1 MSENRDVE
9 RLISRLGA
17 HLRRLPAPLLVIGSG
32 VSSYM
37 GAGFAV
43 ALFAL
48 MPPTTVAWWRVTIG
62 ALVLLAWRRPWR
74 RAWTPRALVV
84 AALFGVAMATM
95 NVIFYATIDHL
106 ALGTAVSL
114 EFLGPVAVALAT
126 GRGWRPRVA
135 AVLALSGVA
144 AISGLGLDLSDP
156 RQRVGVVLAIG
167 AGLAWAA
174 YILLGRRVASAGSGL
189 DSLAVASVA
198 GSLVYLPLAASTAG
212 AAFSSA
218 GTFLKVLG
226 VAVLSTV
233 VPYVLDQVNLG
244 RLSSAAFSLLS
255 ALMPAT
261 SLAVGI
267 VMLRQM
273 PNVWEVAGLVLVSV
287 AVALAGSGSGTGRVR
302 RHLPRRRRPESD

>member
-1 MSENRDVE
+1 MGPVE
-9 RLISRLGA
+9 RLVPRLGA
-17 HLRRLPAPLLVIGSG
+17 RLRRLPAPLLVIGSG
-32 VSSYM
+32 VSSYV

-74 RAWTPRALVV
+74 RAWTARSVAV
-84 AALFGVAMATM
+84 AALFGAAMATM
-95 NVIFYATIDHL
+95 NVIFYAAIDHL

-135 AVLALSGVA
+135 AVLALAGVA
-144 AISGLGLDLSDP
+144 AISGLGLDLGDP
-156 RQRVGVVLAIG
+156 RQRLGVVLAIG

-174 YILLGRRVASAGSGL
+174 YILLGRRVAS
-189 DSLAVASVA
+189 VA
-198 GSLVYLPLAASTAG
+198 GSLVYLPIALGSTG
-212 AAFSSA
+212 AAFSSV
-218 GTFLKVLG
+218 GTLLKVLG
-226 VAVLSTV
+226 VAVMSTV

-261 SLAVGI
+261 SLAVGV

-273 PNVWEVAGLVLVSV
+273 PNAWEVAGLVLVSV
-287 AVALAGSGSGTGRVR
+287 AVALAGSGGGAGRGR
-302 RHLPRRRRPESD
+302 RRLPRRGRPTGA